1 MSIRS
6 VALIQAAYY
15 VGAGLW
21 SLASIR
27 TFEAVTG
34 PKTDRWLV
42 RTVGVL
48 VTVVGGVVG
57 RGALEGSPSRD
68 VRRLAVASAL
78 ALTGVDVSYALGR
91 RISPVYLLDAV
102 VELALVAGWQVAGR
116 RDRGAGRVT
125 VGERVG
131 R

>member
-1 MSIRS
+1 MSVRS

-42 RTVGVL
+42 KTVGV
-48 VTVVGGVVG
+48 
-57 RGALEGSPSRD
+57 
-68 VRRLAVASAL
+68 
-78 ALTGVDVSYALGR
+78 
-91 RISPVYLLDAV
+91 VYLLDAA